1 MSTMTRPEQ
10 LSKVQKEAYNLFCK
24 KNKDYGD
31 AFADY
36 GVVGVLVRLG
46 DKIRRAQSISNNGV
60 SLVSDES
67 FRDTLIDLHNYAAMG
82 VMLLDNASFSEE
94 VDMDENGSG
103 SDSDDSDAKAIVAT
117 TEIRSM
123 NWRTRNIK
131 YTVTKYDDGEITCTC
146 PWHKHNPGEQ
156 CKHIKKAIADGL
168 LE

>member
-1 MSTMTRPEQ
+1 MNTMTRPEQ
-10 LSKVQKEAYNLFCK
+10 LSKVQKEAYSLFCK

-82 VMLLDNASFSEE
+82 VMLLDNASLSEE
-94 VDMDENGSG
+94 MDENSSG
-103 SDSDDSDAKAIVAT
+103 SEADDSDAKAIVAT
-117 TEIRSM
+117 TEIKSM
-123 NWRTRNIK
+123 NWRTPNVK

-146 PWHKHNPGEQ
+146 PWHEHNPGEE
-156 CKHIKKAIADGL
+156 CKHIKKALADGL

>member
-1 MSTMTRPEQ
+1 MTTMTRSEQ
-10 LSKVQKEAYNLFCK
+10 LKQVQNEAYTLFCK

-67 FRDTLIDLHNYAAMG
+67 FRDTLIDLHNYAAMAI
-82 VMLLDNASFSEE
+82 MLLDHAPLSDE
-94 VDMDENGSG
+94 VEMDENSSG
-103 SDSDDSDAKAIVAT
+103 SESDDSDAKAIIAT

-131 YTVTKYDDGEITCTC
+131 YTVTKYEDGEITCTC
-146 PWHKHNPGEQ
+146 PAHKHHPGEH

-168 LE
+168 LD

>member
-1 MSTMTRPEQ
+1 MTRPEQ
-10 LSKVQKEAYNLFCK
+10 LKKVQTEAYKLFCK
-24 KNKDYGD
+24 NNKEYGD

-60 SLVSDES
+60 SLVSGES
-67 FRDTLIDLHNYAAMG
+67 LRDTLIDLHNYAAMG
-82 VMLLDNASFSEE
+82 IMLLDNAPFSEE
-94 VDMDENGSG
+94 VEMGEDSGG
-103 SDSDDSDAKAIVAT
+103 SDSDDSDAKAIVGTA
-117 TEIRSM
+117 EIRSM
-123 NWRTRNIK
+123 NWRTRDVK

-168 LE
+168 IN

>member
-1 MSTMTRPEQ
+1 MNTMTRPEQ
-10 LSKVQKEAYNLFCK
+10 LSKVQKEAYSLFCK

-82 VMLLDNASFSEE
+82 VMLLDNASLSEE
-94 VDMDENGSG
+94 MDENSSG
-103 SDSDDSDAKAIVAT
+103 SESDDSDAKAIVAT
-117 TEIRSM
+117 TEIKSM
-123 NWRTRNIK
+123 NWRTPNVK

-146 PWHKHNPGEQ
+146 PWHEHNPGEE
-156 CKHIKKAIADGL
+156 CKHIKKALADGL

>member
-1 MSTMTRPEQ
+1 MSDMTRPEQ
-10 LSKVQKEAYNLFCK
+10 LKQVQTEAYKLFCK

-82 VMLLDNASFSEE
+82 VMLLDNEPSSNE
-94 VDMDENGSG
+94 VEMGKNNCRSNF
-103 SDSDDSDAKAIVAT
+103 DDSHAKAIVTT
-117 TEIRSM
+117 TEVGSM
-123 NWRTRNIK
+123 NKSTCNSTC
-131 YTVTKYDDGEITCTC
+131 TVTNYKDSKITRL
-146 PWHKHNPGEQ
+146 N
-156 CKHIKKAIADGL
+156 D
-168 LE
+168 

>member
-1 MSTMTRPEQ
+1 MNTMTRPEQ
-10 LSKVQKEAYNLFCK
+10 LSKVQKEAYKLFCK

-46 DKIRRAQSISNNGV
+46 DKIRRAQTISNNGV

-82 VMLLDNASFSEE
+82 VMLLDNASLSEG
-94 VDMDENGSG
+94 MDENSSG
-103 SDSDDSDAKAIVAT
+103 SESDDSDAKAIVAT
-117 TEIRSM
+117 TEIKSM
-123 NWRTRNIK
+123 NWRTPNVK

-146 PWHKHNPGEQ
+146 PWHEHNPGEE
-156 CKHIKKAIADGL
+156 CKHIKKALADGL

>member
-1 MSTMTRPEQ
+1 MTTMTRPEQ
-10 LSKVQKEAYNLFCK
+10 LRKVQKEAYKLFCK

-82 VMLLDNASFSEE
+82 VMLLDNAPLSEE
-94 VDMDENGSG
+94 MDENSSG
-103 SDSDDSDAKAIVAT
+103 SESDDSDAKAIVAT
-117 TEIRSM
+117 TEIKSM
-123 NWRTRNIK
+123 NWRTPNVK

-146 PWHKHNPGEQ
+146 PWHHHNPGEQ
-156 CKHIKKAIADGL
+156 CKHIKKALANGL